1 MSSLHDSLALPRI
14 QPDAQA
20 EAAALLDSLATRA
33 ADGDRASFER
43 IYHLLV
49 DELYAY
55 VRAQVQD
62 DTVAEDLIANVFL
75 KAWRSARRYRSGS
88 DSFRRW
94 IFGIARNE
102 VRDHWRT
109 NRRLIELHEH
119 DVSDESDTM
128 LQDDPDGARRLV
140 YRALAILT
148 PDQRQVVVLRYF
160 DNKSHEEIATI
171 LGKREGAVRALQLRA
186 LRRMRKVMDDAA
198 P

>member
-1 MSSLHDSLALPRI
+1 MSSIHDTLALPQTR
-14 QPDAQA
+14 PGAQA
-20 EAAALLDSLATRA
+20 EAAALLDRLATRA
-33 ADGDRASFER
+33 AAGDRASFEH
-43 IYHLLV
+43 IYHLVV

-55 VRAQVQD
+55 VRAQVHD
-62 DTVAEDLIANVFL
+62 DTAAEDIIANVFL

-102 VRDHWRT
+102 IRDHWRT
-109 NRRLIELHEH
+109 NRRLLELHEH
-119 DVSDESDTM
+119 DIADESVAASPV
-128 LQDDPDGARRLV
+128 DPDGARRLV
-140 YRALAILT
+140 SRALAALT
-148 PDQRQVVVLRYF
+148 DDQRQVVVLRYF

-171 LGKREGAVRALQLRA
+171 LGKREGAVRALLLRA